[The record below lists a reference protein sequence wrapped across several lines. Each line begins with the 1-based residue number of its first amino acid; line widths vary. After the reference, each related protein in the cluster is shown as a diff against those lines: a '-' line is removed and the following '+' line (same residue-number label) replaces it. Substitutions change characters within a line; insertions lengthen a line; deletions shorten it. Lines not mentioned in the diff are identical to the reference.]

1 MAIREIVKEGD
12 PILRKVCR
20 EVTVFDAKLGRV
32 LDDML
37 ETMKRAEGV
46 GLAAPQVGFM
56 RRFAICEI
64 NDGEILEI
72 INPVI
77 VEKSG
82 SQIGAEGCLSVP
94 KVYKDVN
101 RYMRITV
108 KFLDRNGAPHT
119 RELDGFNAR
128 VVQHEMDHLD
138 GILFIDKAEKK

>member
-20 EVTVFDAKLGRV
+20 EVTVFDAKLARV

-37 ETMKRAEGV
+37 ETMKKADGV

-64 NDGEILEI
+64 NGGEILEI
-72 INPVI
+72 INPEI
-77 VEKSG
+77 IEKSG
-82 SQIGAEGCLSVP
+82 SQIGGEGCLSVP

-101 RYMRITV
+101 RYMNIKV
-108 KFLDRNGAPHT
+108 KFLDRNGVEHT